1 MSHNTTT
8 ALARTESPM
17 LRIWT
22 GLGALLLGLALLAG
36 TTRAADMP
44 DSFADL
50 VEPLSPAVVNISTVQ
65 EVQQQRRMPFPPGS
79 PFREFFDEFFD
90 QQNPGGGDDEGQTRR
105 LQSLGSGFFIE
116 SSGVIVTNEHV
127 IREADEIT
135 VRTVDGDEY
144 KAELVGK
151 DAELDI
157 AVLRV
162 ENESGFPAVEW
173 GDSDTARVGDWI
185 VTIGNPFGLGG
196 TVTAGIVSARHRDNI
211 TSGPYDDFIQTD
223 ASINRGN
230 SGGPMFNLDG
240 KVIGVNSAIFSPTG
254 GNVGIGFAIPSN
266 QVKTVVEQILEFGRP
281 RRGYLG
287 VSIQPVTEM
296 MADALGLKEAR
307 GALVASVSPDT
318 PAAEAGLKPYDIIVE
333 FDGRE
338 VEDNNQLVR
347 IVGETPVGQAVDVDI
362 LRDGERMTVSLKT
375 AERPQNLTGG
385 GDSEESE
392 DESGVASGLGL
403 NLSDITPEIRQ
414 RLDIPETVNGAVVMQ
429 AAPRLRQ
436 QGLNPGD
443 LIIEVNRSP
452 VSNANEAHAAL
463 ASLKEDGK
471 KAALLRIFRG
481 GNRYFLPIPL
491 TDDEED

>member
-1 MSHNTTT
+1 VSHSKTT
-8 ALARTESPM
+8 AIARTAGPT
-17 LRIWT
+17 LRLWAGFGT
-22 GLGALLLGLALLAG
+22 LLLSLALLAG
-36 TTRAADMP
+36 MVRAADMP
-44 DSFADL
+44 GSFADL

-65 EVQQQRRMPFPPGS
+65 EVQQQQRRMPFPPGS

-90 QQNPGGGDDEGQTRR
+90 QQNPGGGGEGQTRR
-105 LQSLGSGFFIE
+105 LQSLGSGFFVD

-135 VRTVDGDEY
+135 VRTVDGEEY

-162 ENESGFPAVEW
+162 TGESGFPSVEW
-173 GDSDTARVGDWI
+173 GDSDTARVGDWV

-240 KVIGVNSAIFSPTG
+240 EVIGVNSAIFSPTG

-266 QVKTVVEQILEFGRP
+266 QVKTVVAQIMEFGRP

-296 MADALGLKEAR
+296 MADALGLDEAK

-318 PAAEAGLKPYDIIVE
+318 PAAEAGLQPYDIIVE

-347 IVGETPVGQAVDVDI
+347 IVGDTPVGQDIDVVI
-362 LRDGERMTVSLKT
+362 LRDGERMTVSLTT
-375 AERPQNLTGG
+375 AERPQDLTGS
-385 GDSEESE
+385 GDAPQTP
-392 DESGVASGLGL
+392 DEPGVTSGLGL
-403 NLSDITPEIRQ
+403 NLSDITPDIRE
-414 RLDIPETVNGAVVMQ
+414 RLDIPEDVSGAVVMQ

-443 LIIEVNRSP
+443 LITEVNRSP
-452 VSNANEAHAAL
+452 VSNADEAQSAL
-463 ASLKEDGK
+463 ASLKEDGR

-491 TDDEED
+491 TDDDE